1 MQNYCDLI
9 PRSFI
14 LRFPLDTDPGLMRG
28 CVAAWNQRFANHFQG
43 SGFFPGE
50 PEIEGYPGAGPGG
63 GVLRCCAFYLHAD
76 GRLWSQLASSRT
88 LTVDEPVRACQVAY

>member
-28 CVAAWNQRFANHFQG
+28 CVEAWSRRVAHHFQQG
-43 SGFFPGE
+43 AGYFTAA
-50 PEIEGYPGAGPGG
+50 PEIETAPGAGPG
-63 GVLRCCAFYLHAD
+63 A
-76 GRLWSQLASSRT
+76 Q
-88 LTVDEPVRACQVAY
+88 Q

>member
-50 PEIEGYPGAGPGG
+50 PEIESYPGAG
-63 GVLRCCAFYLHAD
+63 CCAFYLHAD

-88 LTVDEPVRACQVAY
+88 LTVDEPVLACQVAY